1 MTLIY
6 RKDKIVELCSKKTVL
21 HLGFIQHSHLYKE
34 LIKKGNWLHQK
45 INKVARKLVGIDFLQ
60 TEVSYIQNKYD
71 YEVYYAD
78 VTSLEKWEYNEKFD
92 VIVCGE
98 LIEHLQN
105 PGLMLN
111 GIKRLMSKDTILI
124 ITTPNPWSRN
134 RLKLIKKEKKE
145 TEWLN
150 PEHTCWFSFQTLKQL
165 LERSGFS
172 EVNYSYFYGE
182 TAGEGISTNNILLKP
197 YMKFKRQY
205 LKRNTPEI
213 NYNGLFFQAML
224 K

>member
-1 MTLIY
+1 MSIIY

-34 LIKKGNWLHQK
+34 LIQKGNWLHQK
-45 INKVARKLVGIDFLQ
+45 INEVSAKLVGIDYLHDD
-60 TEVSYIQNKYD
+60 VIYIQNKYD

-92 VIVCGE
+92 VIICGE

-105 PGLMLN
+105 PGLMLD
-111 GIKRLMSKDTILI
+111 GIKRFMSKDTILI

-134 RLKLIKKEKKE
+134 RLKLINKGRKEA
-145 TEWLN
+145 EWLN

-165 LERSGFS
+165 LERSGFF
-172 EVNYSYFYGE
+172 EANYSYYFGE
-182 TAGEGISTNNILLKP
+182 TEGEEFLTNNLLLKT
-197 YMKFKRQY
+197 YMKFKQQY

-213 NYNGLFFQAML
+213 NYNGLFFQTML

>member
-1 MTLIY
+1 MPLIY

-34 LIKKGNWLHQK
+34 LIQKGNWLHQK
-45 INKVARKLVGIDFLQ
+45 INNVARKLVGIDFLQ

-92 VIVCGE
+92 VIICGE

-105 PGLMLN
+105 PGLMLD
-111 GIKRLMSKDTILI
+111 GIKRFMFKDTILI

-134 RLKLIKKEKKE
+134 RLKLIKKVIKE
-145 TEWLN
+145 AKWLN

-172 EVNYSYFYGE
+172 EVNYSYYYAE
-182 TAGEGISTNNILLKP
+182 TEAEEVSINNILLIP
-197 YMKFKRQY
+197 YMKLKQQY

-213 NYNGLFFQAML
+213 KYNGLFFQTKL